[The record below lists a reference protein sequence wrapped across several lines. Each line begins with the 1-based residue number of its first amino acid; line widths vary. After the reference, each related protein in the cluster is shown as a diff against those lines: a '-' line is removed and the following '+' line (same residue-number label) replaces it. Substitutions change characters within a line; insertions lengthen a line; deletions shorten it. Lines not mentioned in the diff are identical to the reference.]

1 MCRVEERVYISA
13 EGHRSKFEDSFP
25 CSQARNGRLC
35 ANVKKRTTEYYP
47 KKATIPRNDTPS
59 PINPPT
65 PTGTGSYLVQQRRP
79 SSSGGRPST
88 RDGPKSIIIEFGS
101 NKSKKYAGHSRKRS
115 SHNAS
120 SFDDIAVQSPGSD
133 ASHIVHTG
141 YPEAPLPPQ
150 AAVFGHTDAY
160 ITTPG
165 VSYGSHH
172 RHTSSSSSYTGS
184 SRTPSL
190 YVTSDPDYESPTNT
204 GNTKLSPAIHYPS
217 ATGAPSSP
225 SKSRIRGGTSSA
237 NYNLT
242 VVTPH
247 GNPHESYASDGLSP
261 HDYQDFADRS
271 ASSHASSG
279 ASTKSRKG
287 KETEQPRKGKDG
299 ERKRQEELS
308 REVADALAKEENIKQ
323 VRFELDRPKARAKE
337 RAETLLAEKE
347 KQRAVERE
355 EARRR
360 KEREREPEPVKA
372 HKKEKSHPPTSNT
385 STRRPSTSRRGSVSM
400 TPAQQE
406 EQRRLLA
413 AELGHMQ
420 GESRAAEAREREE
433 RKANLLQ
440 QQQDLPY
447 YNPRSGGL
455 PNSGPTLAR
464 RGSVTSDARPTTLG
478 RSNSSRRTSISQPNP
493 PPINTQSLQNYPQP
507 PSARSHKPPPVSFP
521 TNFNPRP
528 TSSRRSSFTS
538 QENPFVGPRLSGS
551 NFENPFAAVPSV
563 ISPAVTVHQDP
574 WDARNLREALP
585 TRETSDGRYTL
596 QRRGEEVIKASGTH
610 SAARKATRAMGRVAG
625 YEDDYA
631 TDSDGQVTHGHPR
644 LRYP

>member
-13 EGHRSKFEDSFP
+13 EGNRSKFEDTFP
-25 CSQARNGRLC
+25 CSQARSGRLC
-35 ANVKKRTTEYYP
+35 PNVKKRTTEYYP
-47 KKATIPRNDTPS
+47 KKAIAPRNDTPS

-88 RDGPKSIIIEFGS
+88 RDGPKSIIIDFGS
-101 NKSKKYAGHSRKRS
+101 NKSKKYAGNAHKRPS
-115 SHNAS
+115 LNAS
-120 SFDDIAVQSPGSD
+120 SADDIAIESPGSD
-133 ASHIVHTG
+133 TVRTG

-150 AAVFGHTDAY
+150 TAVFGHTDDY
-160 ITTPG
+160 ITPPSTSHG
-165 VSYGSHH
+165 YHH

-190 YVTSDPDYESPTNT
+190 YVTSDPDYESPASTRS
-204 GNTKLSPAIHYPS
+204 TKLPPAIHYSS

-237 NYNLT
+237 SYNLT
-242 VVTPH
+242 VVAPH
-247 GNPHESYASDGLSP
+247 GGNSHESHAQDGHSL

-279 ASTKSRKG
+279 ASAKSRKG
-287 KETEQPRKGKDG
+287 KTSEQPRRGKDG
-299 ERKRQEELS
+299 ERRRQEEIA

-323 VRFELDRPKARAKE
+323 VRFELDRPKVRAQE

-347 KQRAVERE
+347 KQRAIERE
-355 EARRR
+355 ETRQR
-360 KEREREPEPVKA
+360 KEREREPEPVKP
-372 HKKEKSHPPTSNT
+372 HRKDKSQPPTSNT
-385 STRRPSTSRRGSVSM
+385 STRRQSTSRRASVSM
-400 TPAQQE
+400 TQAQQE

-433 RKANLLQ
+433 RKSLLMQ

-455 PNSGPTLAR
+455 PNSGPAVAR
-464 RGSVTSDARPTTLG
+464 RGSVSSDARPTTLG
-478 RSNSSRRTSISQPNP
+478 RSNSRRTSIVQPNP

-507 PSARSHKPPPVSFP
+507 SARSHGPPPVSFP
-521 TNFNPRP
+521 ANFNPRP
-528 TSSRRSSFTS
+528 TSARRSSFSS
-538 QENPFVGPRLSGS
+538 QEIPFAGPRLSGS
-551 NFENPFAAVPSV
+551 NLDNPFATVPSV
-563 ISPAVTVHQDP
+563 ISPQVTVHQDP

-585 TRETSDGRYTL
+585 PREKSDGRYTI

-610 SAARKATRAMGRVAG
+610 SAARKATRAMGRVSG

-631 TDSDGQVTHGHPR
+631 TDSDDQVTHGHSR
-644 LRYP
+644 RK